1 MEIKMTKNTV
11 FETLSTININKKD
24 IEKKGQFNYISW
36 ATAWDHVSRAYP
48 DVTFTKKLSDIDGF
62 VSVSI
67 TIEGRTL
74 TEEFP
79 ILDYKNKP
87 VAQPNAFQINTAFQ
101 RGLVKCLGMF
111 GYGLFIY
118 KGEDLPP
125 DNVSHETIEK
135 KSNLEI
141 LADESNKLTDE
152 NDHLEEMEKEGYR
165 FAIDN
170 IKTLDE
176 LEVWGKNNAQ
186 EISNSNHA
194 DYVRKIYASKKTKLN
209 ERV

>member
-1 MEIKMTKNTV
+1 MTKNTV
-11 FETLSTININKKD
+11 FETLNTIKINKKD

-87 VAQPNAFQINTAFQ
+87 IPQPNAFQINTAFQ

-125 DNVSHETIEK
+125 DNVSHETIQEQPK
-135 KSNLEI
+135 VDYVDEDNH
-141 LADESNKLTDE
+141 ADN
-152 NDHLEEMEKEGYR
+152 MEKEGYEVVINS
-165 FAIDN
+165 IDN
-170 IKTLDE
+170 IDDL
-176 LEVWGKNNAQ
+176 VSWGKDNADK
-186 EISNSNHA
+186 INKSNHTE
-194 DYVRKIYASKKTKLN
+194 YIRGIFISRKTAL
-209 ERV
+209 EDRV